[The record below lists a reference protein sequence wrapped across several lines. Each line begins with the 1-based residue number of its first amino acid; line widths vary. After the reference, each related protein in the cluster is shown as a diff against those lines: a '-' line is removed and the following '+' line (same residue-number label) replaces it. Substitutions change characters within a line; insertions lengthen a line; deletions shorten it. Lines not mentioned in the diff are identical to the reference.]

1 MDQVPAPAFDYGAL
15 DPDAGAYVQAQ
26 RDRIKVLARRS
37 AEDIVEIGTAL
48 RAVKARL
55 PHGRFGAW
63 LKTEF
68 GWSHQTARRFMQV
81 AEAFPEIAHGERFE
95 PTALYLLAADDIPPA
110 VREHYLAEAAG
121 GRYVTARAVRTELTP
136 LTHEA
141 RRVAAQEAEI
151 GATDVPL
158 AHDVDD
164 GLSLL
169 RDVLALGQTSSDPDE
184 YPPGWVMRRIEAEYD
199 ACLEHLE
206 QATDAVLHL
215 WRVRGSE
222 AWILEARPDLRR
234 KRTELT
240 ERARDLLRLCE
251 EPDDASASAS

>member
-1 MDQVPAPAFDYGAL
+1 MAATVDGSDVRGSDVNQVPAPAFDYGAL
-15 DPDAGAYVQAQ
+15 DPDASAYVQAQ

-158 AHDVDD
+158 AHD
-164 GLSLL
+164 
-169 RDVLALGQTSSDPDE
+169 
-184 YPPGWVMRRIEAEYD
+184 

-206 QATDAVLHL
+206 QATDVMLHL